1 MATAYEVRPET
12 EALRQMK
19 TIGVLGGMSNQAT
32 AEYYRLINEAVNAR
46 LGGWNT
52 ADVIVSSVNFA
63 EIERFV
69 RTHAWAEA
77 GEYLAVRAQGLE
89 RAGAEILI
97 CVSNTM
103 HRVADAFTAGLSI
116 PLLHIADP
124 TGAAIRAAGL
134 KRVAIL
140 GTKPVMSAAY
150 IKDRY
155 AERFGIEV
163 IAPTDVEQAAV
174 DRIIFNEL
182 VRRDLRPESKSTYLD
197 IIDKLRSRGAEG
209 VILGCTEIFLLVS
222 QEDRPDFPMFNTT
235 ALHVDDA
242 VEMAFRAEPHG
253 RADRKAASVR

>member
-1 MATAYEVRPET
+1 MASVYEAQPDEEDLPR
-12 EALRQMK
+12 MK

-52 ADVIVSSVNFA
+52 AEVIISSVNFG
-63 EIERFV
+63 EVERLV
-69 RTHAWAEA
+69 RADAWTEA
-77 GEYLAVRAQGLE
+77 GEYLAAKAQGLE
-89 RAGAEILI
+89 RAGAEFLI

-116 PLLHIADP
+116 PFLHIADP
-124 TGAAIRAAGL
+124 TGEAIRAAGL

-150 IKDRY
+150 LKDRY
-155 AERFGIEV
+155 AERFGSEV
-163 IAPTDVEQAAV
+163 IAPTDAEQALV

-182 VRRDLRPESKSTYLD
+182 VRRDLRQESKSAFLD
-197 IIDKLRSRGAEG
+197 IIDRLRGRGAEG

-222 QEDRPDFPMFNTT
+222 QEDRPDFPMFDTT
-235 ALHVDDA
+235 ALHVDQA
-242 VEMAFRAEPHG
+242 VRTAFRNAPVEKTG
-253 RADRKAASVR
+253 AGWTR